1 MIVTHFE
8 LNNIY
13 IYMHTYI
20 KYMKFSIFKK
30 LFLKMAKTNCD
41 KKFNILI
48 LGNSSVGKVWFY
60 RFNFIFFLLNINIIL
75 KNKELYFEKI
85 C

>member
-1 MIVTHFE
+1 
-8 LNNIY
+8 
-13 IYMHTYI
+13 
-20 KYMKFSIFKK
+20 
-30 LFLKMAKTNCD
+30 MAKTNCD

-60 RFNFIFFLLNINIIL
+60 KFNFIFFFKLNINIIL